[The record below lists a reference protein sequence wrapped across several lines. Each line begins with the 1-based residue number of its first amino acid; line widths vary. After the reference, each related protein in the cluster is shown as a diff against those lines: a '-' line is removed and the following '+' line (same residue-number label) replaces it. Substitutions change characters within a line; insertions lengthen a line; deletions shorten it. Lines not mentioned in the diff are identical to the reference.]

1 MYKDP
6 WQKSW
11 DEQSKQASMTKL
23 GGWKHPNILSIAT
36 DVTPQ
41 AGGSSLILN
50 NEKNDVAEGEDRY
63 YLKEDDGAS
72 KVTNMPFIYNTLKPI
87 FTRHTCQLQ
96 ISSITES
103 IDD

>member
-1 MYKDP
+1 MAEL
-6 WQKSW
+6 QLNR
-11 DEQSKQASMTKL
+11 DEYAELDYQICKASELLQLLQTGATIQTK
-23 GGWKHPNILSIAT
+23 
-36 DVTPQ
+36 V
-41 AGGSSLILN
+41 
-50 NEKNDVAEGEDRY
+50 VAEGEDKY